1 MKTIDQIQKIKA
13 VVEYILQHFNNGV
26 DFPRLVE
33 VTNGVF
39 VRKNESETN
48 VIYKRLLLSRAS
60 DLFY

>member
-33 VTNGVF
+33 VT
-39 VRKNESETN
+39 E
-48 VIYKRLLLSRAS
+48 RAFEWKMRENLEKS
-60 DLFY
+60 GFGQF